1 MSTIR
6 GLIFDMDGVLLDTEK
21 IYFRCWLQ
29 SAKELGYPMS
39 EEAALHVRSCCAA
52 HAQPYFRQLYG
63 ENFDYFKVRDRRR
76 ELVSQYIAEHGVEQ
90 KSGIAELLQ
99 FCRES
104 GLPYAIATATS
115 KELAEQ
121 RLELAGLAGQFPQI
135 VGGNQVLHG
144 KPDPD
149 IYLVAAKAL
158 HLPPEQC
165 VAIEDSPNGITAGL
179 SAHCTMILVPD
190 LTPPEAGDRDRL
202 FGIAEN
208 LKEVIPLLQAA
219 GIGEK
224 EHAKKSCIGSL

>member
-21 IYFRCWLQ
+21 IYFHCWLQ

-52 HAQPYFRQLYG
+52 HALPYFRQLYG

-135 VGGNQVLHG
+135 VGGDQVLHG

-149 IYLVAAKAL
+149 IYLVAAKVL
-158 HLPPEQC
+158 HLPPDQC
-165 VAIEDSPNGITAGL
+165 MAIEDSPNGITAGL
-179 SAHCTMILVPD
+179 SAHCNVILVPD

-224 EHAKKSCIGSL
+224 EHAKKSCIESL

>member
-1 MSTIR
+1 M
-6 GLIFDMDGVLLDTEK
+6 
-21 IYFRCWLQ
+21 
-29 SAKELGYPMS
+29 
-39 EEAALHVRSCCAA
+39 
-52 HAQPYFRQLYG
+52 
-63 ENFDYFKVRDRRR
+63 
-76 ELVSQYIAEHGVEQ
+76 
-90 KSGIAELLQ
+90 LQ

-135 VGGNQVLHG
+135 VGGDQVLHG

-149 IYLVAAKAL
+149 IYLVAAKVL

-165 VAIEDSPNGITAGL
+165 MAIEDSPNGITAGL
-179 SAHCTMILVPD
+179 SAHCNVILVPD

-224 EHAKKSCIGSL
+224 EHAKKSCIESL